1 MGRDEDARPVEVVVI
16 GAGQAGLSGAHH
28 LRRAGL
34 VAERD
39 FVVVDHNSGPGGAW
53 RHRWDS
59 LTTETVNGVHSLPG
73 MPWSAP
79 SRAAPVNVVVPRYFA
94 AYEREFDLRV
104 HRPVSVRRVGDG
116 PDGRLRV
123 ETTDGTWSARGLIN
137 ATGTWERPFWPH
149 FPGRSSF
156 LGRQAH
162 TADFAGGA
170 EFAGQRVVVVGGG
183 GSAVDM
189 LLDLLGV
196 ARDITWLTRRPL
208 NLMTGPFTPE
218 HGRASVAVIADRVR
232 RGEAPGSIVSAT
244 GLRLP
249 PELADAVDDGR
260 VTLGRTFDRVTPDG
274 VAWDDGRFVPADA
287 LLWATGFRPSVA
299 HLGPLNLREPG
310 GGIRVEGTRAV
321 ADPRVHLI
329 GYGPTASTI
338 GANRAGRGA
347 VRELADHLGGFRVAE
362 ETPPAG

>member
-1 MGRDEDARPVEVVVI
+1 MEVVVI
-16 GAGQAGLSGAHH
+16 GAGQAGLSGAYH

-34 VAERD
+34 VPGRD
-39 FVVVDHNSGPGGAW
+39 FVVVDHNTGPGGAW

-59 LTTETVNGVHSLPG
+59 LTTDTVNGVHSLPG
-73 MPWSAP
+73 MPWSEP
-79 SRAAPVNVVVPRYFA
+79 DHPVRVNTAIPRYFA
-94 AYEREFDLRV
+94 AYEREFELRV
-104 HRPVSVRRVGDG
+104 RRPVSVRRVREG
-116 PDGRLRV
+116 PEGRLWV
-123 ETTDGTWSARGLIN
+123 ETTEGAWSARGLIN

-149 FPGRSSF
+149 YPGRSSF
-156 LGRQAH
+156 LGRQLH
-162 TADFAGGA
+162 TADFTGGA

-196 ARDITWLTRRPL
+196 ARGLTWVTRRPL

-218 HGRASVAVIADRVR
+218 HGRASVAVIAERVR
-232 RGEAPGSIVSAT
+232 RGELPGSIVSAT

-249 PELADAVDDGR
+249 PALARAIDDGR
-260 VTLGRTFDRVTPDG
+260 LTLERTFDRITPEGVVWDG
-274 VAWDDGRFVPADA
+274 GRFVPADA
-287 LLWATGFRPSVA
+287 LLWATGFRPSVT

-310 GGIRVEGTRAV
+310 GGIRVDGTRAV

-347 VRELADHLGGFRVAE
+347 VRELADHLGGFRSTE
-362 ETPPAG
+362 EIPLAS

>member
-1 MGRDEDARPVEVVVI
+1 MV
-16 GAGQAGLSGAHH
+16 GAGQAGLSGAYH

-34 VAERD
+34 QAERD
-39 FVVVDHNSGPGGAW
+39 FVVVDHNTGPGGAW

-59 LTTETVNGVHSLPG
+59 LTTDTVNGVHSLPG

-79 SRAAPVNVVVPRYFA
+79 SRPAPVNVIIPRYFA

-104 HRPVSVRRVGDG
+104 HRPVSVRRVREGG
-116 PDGRLRV
+116 EGRLLV
-123 ETTDGTWSARGLIN
+123 EATEGSWLARGLVN

-156 LGRQAH
+156 LRRQLH
-162 TADFAGGA
+162 TADFEGGA
-170 EFAGQRVVVVGGG
+170 EFAGQHVVVIGGG
-183 GSAVDM
+183 GSAADM

-196 ARDITWLTRRPL
+196 AHSLTWVTRRPL

-218 HGRASVAVIADRVR
+218 HGRASVAMIAERVR
-232 RGEAPGSIVSAT
+232 RGEQPGSIVSAT
-244 GLRLP
+244 GLHVP
-249 PELADAVDDGR
+249 PELSRAIDDGR
-260 VTLGRTFDRVTPDG
+260 VTLDRTFDRVTPEG
-274 VAWDDGRFVPADA
+274 VVWDDGRFVPVDA

-310 GGIRVEGTRAV
+310 GGIKVDGTRAV
-321 ADPRVHLI
+321 VDPRIHLI

-338 GANRAGRGA
+338 GANRAGRSA
-347 VRELADHLGGFRVAE
+347 VRELRDHLGGFRVTE
-362 ETPPAG
+362 ESPLAG